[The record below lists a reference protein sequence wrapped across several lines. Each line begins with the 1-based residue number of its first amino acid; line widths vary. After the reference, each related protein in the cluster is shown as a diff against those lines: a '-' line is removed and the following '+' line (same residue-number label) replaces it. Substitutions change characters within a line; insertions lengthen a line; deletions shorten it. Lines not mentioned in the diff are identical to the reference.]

1 MLDKQSKQAKASKA
15 KQKQAKQKQAKQKQ
29 AKQKLL
35 FYWNISK
42 FTQNLNKVF

>member
-1 MLDKQSKQAKASKA
+1 MLDKQSKQAKARK
-15 KQKQAKQKQAKQKQ
+15 AKQKQAKQKQ

>member
-1 MLDKQSKQAKASKA
+1 MLDKQSKQAKASK
-15 KQKQAKQKQAKQKQ
+15 AKQKQAKQKQ